1 MRKITL
7 VILLALSFLLI
18 AGCGKKD
25 EENTTNN
32 GGNEQNPAPQAV
44 INPDTVHSDN
54 NKIVF
59 RNEQTKM
66 VFGYEGTNIT
76 SYKVYVDYSDET
88 TAKTALG
95 VLEANKEDNVEK
107 YSLEGKYVVVEY
119 KPSEF
124 SGFTVDGVRQMYSY
138 LEEIKN

>member
-1 MRKITL
+1 MKKKVLL
-7 VILLALSFLLI
+7 VLLVFSFLLI
-18 AGCGKKD
+18 SGCGKNN
-25 EENTTNN
+25 EENKANN
-32 GGNEQNPAPQAV
+32 GGNNQNTANQTT

-66 VFGYEGTNIT
+66 VFGYEGNNIT
-76 SYKVYVDYSDET
+76 SYKVYVDYSDES
-88 TAKTALG
+88 TAQTALS

-107 YSLEGKYVVVEY
+107 YSIEGKYVVVEY

-124 SGFTVDGVRQMYSY
+124 TGFTVDNVREMYSY

>member
-25 EENTTNN
+25 EKNTTNN